1 MAQRVHRDVRPRMQ
15 LVSIQV
21 ASPRLIARGDG
32 TISTGIFKEPVPSA
46 ELTGDG
52 VVGDAVVNTE
62 HHGGPDQAVYVYS
75 SADYQWWEAEL
86 GRHLAPGIFGEN
98 LTLTDFGDREVMIG
112 DRWQI
117 GEVLLETTAPRIP
130 CATFAS
136 KMGEAD
142 WIKRFRAAR
151 RPGFYARVLHG
162 GTLRPGDP
170 VFHRRSI
177 HDFGLLEMFELVY
190 ETEAEVAVL
199 QRALAAPIAARAR
212 TEISRRLDRIAGG
225 S

>member
-62 HHGGPDQAVYVYS
+62 HHGGPDQAVYIYS

-136 KMGEAD
+136 KMGEAG
-142 WIKRFRAAR
+142 WVQRFRAAR
-151 RPGFYARVLHG
+151 RPGFYARVLNG
-162 GTLRPGDP
+162 GTLQPGEP
-170 VFHRRSI
+170 AVRLSGGHTFS
-177 HDFGLLEMFELVY
+177 LLEMLDLAS
-190 ETEAEVAVL
+190 ETEADAAVL
-199 QRALAAPIAARAR
+199 QRALAAPIAVRARA
-212 TEISRRLDRIAGG
+212 EISRRLERIEGRG
-225 S
+225 